1 MQRFV
6 QTAFQS
12 AELTVGTIMPTA
24 PDQPRPVVLKLGGSS
39 VADPQCWRHIAEVA
53 REHVAAGERPVL
65 VCSAVG
71 GVTDAL
77 ERVVVAVRDR
87 QDPAALLAE
96 VRARHERLAE
106 ALGLDCERVLG
117 ESLRALE
124 AKVKRAVTR
133 VTSAEPGAVS
143 PRWHA
148 RVLASGELLST
159 RLGAAWLERAG
170 LPTRW
175 LDARSVLL
183 ARPPHGANDET
194 TAYLSACCDHAFD
207 AGLRRRVLGGDAAV
221 TITQGFIARNAAD
234 ETVVLGRGGS
244 DTAAAY
250 IAAIL
255 GASRLEIWTDVPGL
269 FTADPRRATGARM
282 LSRLS
287 YEEAAVLGA
296 LGAKVLHP
304 RCLGPVQSAGIPLA
318 IRWTHRPEHA
328 GTVIGAGPEF
338 ERPGIRGIASR
349 GSICLVRMCRDRS
362 WQPVGFMAD
371 VSRCFRRRGLSMDLI
386 ASSPS
391 EIRATIDLAADP
403 GAAARLPELLDD
415 LRALS
420 EPSLVE
426 GLACVSVAGTEIS
439 RELPRLAAVQRHL
452 GEASLHLV
460 CHAADDTHISYVVDA
475 ALADDLVAEIHGSIF
490 EHGPRSDEDDG
501 PTWSELDAAHVL
513 AEPSA
518 AVALPTLRAG
528 AGAEG
533 EERTVA

>member
-1 MQRFV
+1 
-6 QTAFQS
+6 
-12 AELTVGTIMPTA
+12 MPTD

-39 VADPQCWRHIAEVA
+39 VADPQCWHHIAAVA
-53 REHVAAGERPVL
+53 RDHVDAGELPVL

-77 ERVVVAVRDR
+77 EAIVRAVRSGE
-87 QDPAALLAE
+87 DPGPALAD
-96 VRARHERLAE
+96 VRTRHQRLAE
-106 ALGLDCERVLG
+106 ALGVDCERVLG

-124 AKVKRAVTR
+124 VKVGRAQAR
-133 VTSAEPGAVS
+133 GAGAAVS

-159 RLGAAWLERAG
+159 RLGAAWLERSG

-183 ARPPHGANDET
+183 ARAPRGANDET

-207 AGLRRRVLGGDAAV
+207 GALRARVLGGDVAV
-221 TITQGFIARNAAD
+221 AITQGFIARNAAD

-318 IRWTHRPEHA
+318 IRWTHRPEHE

-338 ERPGIRGIASR
+338 ERAGIRGIASR
-349 GSICLVRMCRDRS
+349 GSICLVRMRRDRS

-403 GAAARLPELLDD
+403 GAAARLPELLEE
-415 LRALS
+415 LRAIS
-420 EPSLVE
+420 EPSLLE

-439 RELPRLAAVQRHL
+439 RELPRLASIQHHL
-452 GEASLHLV
+452 GEAALHMV

-475 ALADDLVAEIHGSIF
+475 ALADDLVSEIHRSIF
-490 EHGPRSDEDDG
+490 EHGPRDEADDG
-501 PTWSELDAAHVL
+501 PTWSELHAAHLL
-513 AEPSA
+513 ADADDAVPPPTALRVGGVA
-518 AVALPTLRAG
+518 ARAK
-528 AGAEG
+528 
-533 EERTVA
+533 ERTVA